1 MTLEAGSRLG
11 GYEILGHIGAGGM
24 GEVYRARDPRLGR
37 EIAIKVLP
45 AALAADPERR
55 ERFER
60 EARAIAALNHP
71 HIVTIHSVEHDTDF
85 HFLTMELVEGTTLAD
100 VIPKQGLPLPR
111 LLEIAIAI
119 SDAVA
124 AAHDKGVTHR
134 DLKPAN
140 VMVRADGRVKLLDFG
155 LAKLRETVPDA
166 GRTELAA
173 TQLAT
178 GEGKIVGTVAY
189 MSPEQAEGKAVD
201 HRTDIFSL
209 GVILYEMATG
219 ERPFK
224 GETSL
229 SVLASI
235 VRDTPASATALRA
248 DTPKELAQIIRRALV
263 KDPERRYQ
271 SAKDL
276 RNELEDL
283 QREIQSGQSVELP
296 ARETAA
302 AVAAKTNRRR
312 GPSGMVLAAV
322 AGAIVLAVAAAAYFG
337 WSGGGST
344 STAGPVLMSSQR
356 LTLQQGLEAFP
367 SLSPDGKWLVYSTAG
382 DIYLQSV
389 GGQGVIN
396 LTKDSPADDSQPAFS
411 PDGDRIAFVSTRE
424 GGGLFLMGRTGESVR
439 RVADTG
445 FNPKW
450 SPDNKEIVYATEPV
464 QGEPHNR
471 NTRTST
477 LWAVNITTGA
487 KRQIIDTDSV
497 QPSWSPHGT
506 RIAYWRIR
514 IPNRGL
520 GQRDIWTVP
529 AAGGQPTPVTDD
541 APLDWSPIWSPDG
554 KFLYFSSDR
563 GGSVNLWRVP
573 IDEAS
578 GKPLGPPEPV
588 TTPAAFVGHFSF
600 SGDGTRLAFE
610 SRVTDAN
617 VRKAT
622 LDLSTESVRADPV
635 AVTSGSRPW
644 VYVDVSPDGEW
655 LVLAPQFMKEDLYVT
670 KIGTTEVRQITD
682 DADRDRMPRWSPD
695 GKLIAFYSDRE
706 DPNYNLWTIRPD
718 SSDKQRVSFS
728 AGGGY
733 YPSWSVDGHRLA
745 GSQAAAAGGA
755 LFLMDPTKPWKDQT
769 VQTIPAPPEGF
780 RAWSWT
786 SDGRY
791 ILGQFERGTIQGGG
805 LQLFSVESRTF
816 ERLRDSGSMP
826 QWLKDDRRFV
836 FFENDKLMLMDVKSK
851 RVKELWSTKG
861 IPIRALSVCRKDDSV
876 YFIPLLTDGD
886 IWMAT
891 FGAPK

>member
-1 MTLEAGSRLG
+1 MPLDVGSKLG
-11 GYEILGHIGAGGM
+11 AYEILAHLGAGGM

-45 AALAADPERR
+45 ATLADDPDRR

-60 EARAIAALNHP
+60 EARAIASLNHP
-71 HIVTIHSVEHDTDF
+71 HIVTIHSVEQGAGL

-100 VIPKQGLPLPR
+100 LIPQRGFPISR
-111 LLEIAIAI
+111 VLEIAIAI

-140 VMVRADGRVKLLDFG
+140 VMIRSDGRVKLLDFG
-155 LAKLRETVPDA
+155 LAKLREKAPDGGSTV
-166 GRTELAA
+166 LAA

-178 GEGKIVGTVAY
+178 GEGRIVGTVAY

-209 GVILYEMATG
+209 GVMLYEMVTG
-219 ERPFK
+219 ERPFT

-235 VRDTPASATALRA
+235 VRDTPAVASSLRN
-248 DTPKELAQIIRRALV
+248 DVPQELGQIIRRALV

-283 QREIQSGQSVELP
+283 QRDLQSVAHP
-296 ARETAA
+296 VSETAA
-302 AVAAKTNRRR
+302 APQAGHRSRRLLMLIA
-312 GPSGMVLAAV
+312 GIGALVVVGAV
-322 AGAIVLAVAAAAYFG
+322 GVSLG
-337 WSGGGST
+337 WFSRSDRV
-344 STAGPVLMSSQR
+344 TAGPALGTFQR

-367 SLSPDGKWLVYSTAG
+367 SLAPDGKWLVYSVGG
-382 DIYLQSV
+382 DIFLQSV

-411 PDGDRIAFVSTRE
+411 PDGERIAFVSTRE
-424 GGGLFLMGRTGESVR
+424 GGGLFTMGRTGESVR
-439 RVADTG
+439 RLAEAG

-450 SPDNKEIVYATEPV
+450 SPDSKEIVYATEPV
-464 QGEPHNR
+464 LGEPHNR
-471 NTRTST
+471 NVRTSE
-477 LWAVNITTGA
+477 LWAVNSETGA
-487 KRQIIDTDSV
+487 KRRIIDSDGV
-497 QPSWSPHGT
+497 HPSWSPHGN

-514 IPNRGL
+514 IPGRGL

-529 AAGGQPTPVTDD
+529 ATGGEPSPVTDD
-541 APLDWSPIWSPDG
+541 APLDWSPVWSADG

-563 GGSVNLWRVP
+563 GGSLNLWRVP

-578 GKPLGPPEPV
+578 GKTLGPPEAV
-588 TTPAAFVGHFSF
+588 TTPSAFLGHFSF
-600 SGDGTRLAFE
+600 SADGTRLAFE
-610 SRVTDAN
+610 SRVMDAN
-617 VRKAT
+617 VQKLAV
-622 LDLSTESVRADPV
+622 DSTTETVPGTPV
-635 AVTSGSRPW
+635 QLTTGSRPW
-644 VYVDVSPDGEW
+644 LYVDVSPDGEW

-670 KIGTTEVRQITD
+670 RIGSTDIRQLTD
-682 DADRDRMPRWSPD
+682 DPDRDRMPRWAPD
-695 GKLIAFYSDRE
+695 GKTIAFYSDRE
-706 DPNYNLWTIRPD
+706 DQNYNLWTIRAD
-718 SSDKQRVSFS
+718 GSGRQRVSFL

-733 YPSWSVDGHRLA
+733 YPSWSVDGRRLA
-745 GSQAAAAGGA
+745 GSQGITQGGA
-755 LFLMDPTKPWKDQT
+755 VFLFDPTKPWKEQT
-769 VQTIPAPPEGF
+769 VETVSPPPEGF
-780 RAWSWT
+780 RGWSW
-786 SDGRY
+786 SADGRY
-791 ILGQFERGTIQGGG
+791 ILGQFERGTVQGGG
-805 LQLFSVESRTF
+805 LILYSVESKSF

-826 QWLKDDRRFV
+826 GWLKDDRRFV
-836 FFENDKLMLMDVKSK
+836 FFERDTIFLMDIRTK

-861 IPIRALSVCRKDDSV
+861 IPIRALAVSRKDESV
-876 YFIPLLTDGD
+876 YFVPLATGGD

-891 FGAPK
+891 LAAPPDR